1 MLVFQIN
8 PLEKQIRLACMTI
21 LHLGP
26 EGSYLQPPS
35 NPPPPPPRSCTVVNS
50 DVNSETVSS
59 ASNFC
64 LLPEKPPNPSKDFV
78 FAKLKFGFPYPSW
91 QHNWF
96 DNYPWL
102 HYDIEKDCVFCF
114 YCMKNVS
121 KLTAEKKQRTS
132 MHIGRI

>member
-35 NPPPPPPRSCTVVNS
+35 NPPPRSCTVVNS

>member
-26 EGSYLQPPS
+26 EGSYL
-35 NPPPPPPRSCTVVNS
+35 PRSCTVVNS

-64 LLPEKPPNPSKDFV
+64 LLPENPPNPSKDFV

>member
-35 NPPPPPPRSCTVVNS
+35 NPPPSPPRSCTVVNS

-78 FAKLKFGFPYPSW
+78 FVKLKFGFPYPSW